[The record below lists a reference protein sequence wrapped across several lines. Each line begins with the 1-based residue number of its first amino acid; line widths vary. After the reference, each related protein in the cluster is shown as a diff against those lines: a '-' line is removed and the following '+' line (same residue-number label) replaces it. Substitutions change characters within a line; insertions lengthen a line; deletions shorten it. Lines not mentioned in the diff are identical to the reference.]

1 MAKPG
6 RRPKPTQLKLL
17 EGNAGKRPLNQ
28 QEPVFEVREL
38 RPPNGVLSK
47 YGRNL
52 WKQLEPIL
60 REAGILTEGDAAAFL
75 MLCQHYGY
83 AVEAGKAAI
92 DRETGMMAFTV
103 ESARSGPKKN
113 PLMQVFKENSQM
125 FRMYAEQFGLTP
137 SARSRLNIPE
147 PEEESLA
154 ELLFNM
160 INQANQED
168 EDDN

>member
-28 QEPVFEVREL
+28 GEPQFEVRKL

-52 WKQLEPIL
+52 WRQLEPIL
-60 REAGILTEGDAAAFL
+60 RGAEILTEADAAAFL
-75 MLCQHYGY
+75 LLCQHYGY
-83 AVEAGKAAI
+83 AVEAGREVFN
-92 DRETGMMAFTV
+92 RETGKVEFTV
-103 ESARSGPKKN
+103 ESARSGAKKN

-137 SARSRLNIPE
+137 SARSRLHIPE
-147 PEEESLA
+147 PEEASLA
-154 ELLFNM
+154 EQLFSV
-160 INQANQED
+160 IQQAEGED
-168 EDDN
+168 E